1 MSKAYEA
8 ARQKAAKEY
17 KARLEEARQEI
28 RELREKNDRLLQE
41 NLELEA
47 KVEQL
52 TDWIERLLEYTEL
65 SPEEAK
71 QLRGNH
77 NRADIPPIFLI
88 GFAIAPQ
95 QLVCGSVSITVGNDL
110 HIFPL
115 GFF

>member
-1 MSKAYEA
+1 MSKEYEA

-17 KARLEEARQEI
+17 KGRLEEARQEI

-71 QLRGNH
+71 QLRRKAKVEAELSEALGGW
-77 NRADIPPIFLI
+77 A
-88 GFAIAPQ
+88 
-95 QLVCGSVSITVGNDL
+95 SVLAKT
-110 HIFPL
+110 FPMKWN
-115 GFF
+115 

>member
-17 KARLEEARQEI
+17 KVRLEEARQEI

-71 QLRGNH
+71 QLRRKAKVEAELSDTFGGW
-77 NRADIPPIFLI
+77 ASV
-88 GFAIAPQ
+88 FAKA
-95 QLVCGSVSITVGNDL
+95 LTFHGLD
-110 HIFPL
+110 
-115 GFF
+115 

>member
-71 QLRGNH
+71 QLRRNVKAERELSEALGGW
-77 NRADIPPIFLI
+77 A
-88 GFAIAPQ
+88 
-95 QLVCGSVSITVGNDL
+95 SVLANT
-110 HIFPL
+110 FPVKWN
-115 GFF
+115 